1 MKTVAPNHARP
12 GPLETRQPELSR
24 NIKFEENRAWKD
36 LQTAARREDQKTGKR
51 LNRLNEVAKV
61 GG

>member
-1 MKTVAPNHARP
+1 MTTVAPNHARL

-24 NIKFEENRAWKD
+24 HIKFEENRAQKD

-51 LNRLNEVAKV
+51 LNRLDEVAKV